1 MILLQSYR
9 KKGQE
14 VEQVKIYDLE
24 GERVLW
30 NAPVKN
36 KELIGLLRSNLYT
49 LVNGHIYY
57 NNKVIKIRY
66 DLLKKTNMKDL
77 EE

>member
-1 MILLQSYR
+1 LQSYR